1 MRQSAEHLLEWD
13 VGLGT
18 YGKYMF
24 IGMNGIMFPFFKS
37 LVADSGKLFDSQVR
51 AEKLNKIASIISE
64 RGLHYPLDI
73 SLVGATG
80 VGKST
85 TINALFG
92 ETLAK
97 VGSGVDPETQ
107 FISEYRIEKFRLHDT
122 AGLGDGLEAD
132 RRHSINLTD
141 LLLKTFD
148 ERKYHLID
156 LCLVILDGSSR
167 DMGTTYK
174 TLEQVVLKCIEPSRV
189 IVAINQAD
197 MAMKGRN
204 WNSIHDCPKV
214 ELLDFLDDKACSIQH
229 RIKEATGLSISKPVY
244 YSAEKRWNL
253 DRLMDHIIAH
263 IPYTRRKVKA

>member
-1 MRQSAEHLLEWD
+1 
-13 VGLGT
+13 
-18 YGKYMF
+18 MF
-24 IGMNGIMFPFFKS
+24 IGMDGIMFPFFKS
-37 LVADSGKLFDSQVR
+37 LVAGSDKLFDSQVR

-97 VGSGVDPETQ
+97 VGSGVEPETQ

-167 DMGTTYK
+167 DMGTAYK
-174 TLEQVVLKCIEPSRV
+174 TLEQVVLRCIDPKRV

-197 MAMKGRN
+197 MAMKGRFWDKIN
-204 WNSIHDCPKV
+204 NRPQP
-214 ELLDFLDDKACSIQH
+214 ELQTFLDDKARSVKE
-229 RIKEATGLSISKPVY
+229 RIKEATSLTISTPVC
-244 YSAEKRWNL
+244 YSAEQRWNL
-253 DRLMDHIIAH
+253 DKLMDHIIAH
-263 IPYTRRKVKA
+263 IPYERRKVNV